1 MFSVLIRPIGTTQF
15 AGTHIDRSDKGGP
28 VAIVLRDL
36 VRNIRRSLAHYHLW
50 LFPG

>member
-15 AGTHIDRSDKGGP
+15 AGTNIGRYATRRP

-36 VRNIRRSLAHYHLW
+36 VRNIRRRLAHYHIW